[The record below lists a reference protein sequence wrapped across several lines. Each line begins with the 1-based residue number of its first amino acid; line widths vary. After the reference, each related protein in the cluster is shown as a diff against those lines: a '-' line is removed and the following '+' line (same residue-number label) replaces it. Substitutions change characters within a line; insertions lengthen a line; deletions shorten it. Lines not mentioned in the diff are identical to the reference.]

1 MSANDVLARYIAPAA
16 SDDNGISTAATL
28 SGAGN
33 LTINGALAS
42 GGSVTLDDARQVIIT
57 SAGDDSGDTFTV
69 TGTDEAGNAQTEA
82 ITGADTGVATG
93 SKYFTTITQIAASGA
108 SAGNVEAGTGT
119 SVAAK
124 ITNNRVRL
132 RGLQYVCNTTGGT
145 IEVRNSSATGTVL
158 YKFDANNVDD
168 TVYPDIPDRGILFSG
183 GAYVVYTQT
192 NLQSLTMF
200 YEG

>member
-57 SAGDDSGDTFTV
+57 SAGDDSCDTFTV

-93 SKYFTTITQIAASGA
+93 SKYLTTITQIAA
-108 SAGNVEAGTGT
+108 
-119 SVAAK
+119 
-124 ITNNRVRL
+124 
-132 RGLQYVCNTTGGT
+132 
-145 IEVRNSSATGTVL
+145 
-158 YKFDANNVDD
+158 
-168 TVYPDIPDRGILFSG
+168 
-183 GAYVVYTQT
+183 
-192 NLQSLTMF
+192 
-200 YEG
+200 